1 MTMLEYCKMILQKVS
16 FDPSLFRMELHK
28 ALKEL
33 LAEEV
38 QELKQWCVRTF
49 GITYCLHADPQ
60 FSLSA

>member
-1 MTMLEYCKMILQKVS
+1 MILQKVS